1 MYMYLHGCIA
11 ARLKDELNRLT
22 EARGENEELNKTLR
36 LELSVYDKMAA
47 ADNPSSEYRPD
58 VWLTHGMALNCVV
71 ISSLCVAKLNFLFRI
86 FFALSVLQLLFFF

>member
-1 MYMYLHGCIA
+1 MVTSDCNAIHYMYYLLPTCTMYMYLHGCIA

-22 EARGENEELNKTLR
+22 EALGENEELNKTLR

-58 VWLTHGMALNCVV
+58 V
-71 ISSLCVAKLNFLFRI
+71 
-86 FFALSVLQLLFFF
+86 